1 MVVRWSCLA
10 IIVRRH
16 MIGLAAALAMLAAFC
31 AHPASAGTVT
41 CSATG
46 PTMNFG
52 TVSPYS
58 GYPYYA
64 SGNVSYSC
72 QNTTATSQRVY
83 ICISIG
89 TGSGGTTPA
98 NRTLASGASTIP
110 VQIQVTSTAGQTGNG
125 ASYPMAGLY
134 SVDVGANST
143 YSAQYALS
151 VTMPQPSSPPPPGT
165 FSSSFSGADAQ
176 FIYGTGG
183 GTTPTSCPS
192 LVSSPGEQAAQ
203 ANFSVSATVPM
214 QCTVSATS
222 LAFPT
227 ASVLTSAV
235 TGTATVST
243 TCNASTSVTVG
254 LDNGATGTGPT
265 TRQMKSGANA
275 ITYGIYRDAGAT
287 MPWGNTAGTNTAT
300 VASGTGTLTAYG
312 RVPAQVS
319 PPPGSYSDVVNV
331 IITY

>member
-16 MIGLAAALAMLAAFC
+16 MIFLAAALAMLAAFC

-46 PTMNFG
+46 PTLNFG

-72 QNTTATSQRVY
+72 QKTARK
-83 ICISIG
+83 
-89 TGSGGTTPA
+89 
-98 NRTLASGASTIP
+98 
-110 VQIQVTSTAGQTGNG
+110 
-125 ASYPMAGLY
+125 
-134 SVDVGANST
+134 
-143 YSAQYALS
+143 YALS
-151 VTMPQPSSPPPPGT
+151 VRMPQPSSPPPPGS
-165 FSSSFSGADAQ
+165 FSSSFSGTDAQ

-203 ANFSVSATVPM
+203 ANFSVSATIPM

-243 TCNASTSVTVG
+243 TCNASTSVMVG

-300 VASGTGTLTAYG
+300 IASGTGTLTAYG